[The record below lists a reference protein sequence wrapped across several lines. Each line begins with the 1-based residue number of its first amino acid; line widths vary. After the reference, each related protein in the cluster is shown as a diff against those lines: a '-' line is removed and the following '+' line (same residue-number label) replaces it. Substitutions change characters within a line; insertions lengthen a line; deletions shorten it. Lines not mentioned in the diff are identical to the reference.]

1 MKTQMKYARI
11 LAPLIALIVVVPAS
25 VADDQAK
32 GPFSHILPNVP
43 GKSLTAVEVSYA
55 PGQASPPHHHAKSA
69 FIYVY
74 VVSGQIASQ
83 VDDQPER
90 VYKAGESF
98 YETPGAHHL
107 VSRNASQTEPAKML
121 AVFVVDTADKTL
133 TTPDK

>member
-1 MKTQMKYARI
+1 MKHAYI
-11 LAPLIALIVVVPAS
+11 LAGLIALIGVVPAGI
-25 VADDQAK
+25 ADEPVK
-32 GPFSHILPNVP
+32 GPFPTVIPNIP

-74 VVSGQIASQ
+74 VLSGQIASQ
-83 VDDQPER
+83 VDGQPER
-90 VYKAGESF
+90 IYKAGERF

-121 AVFVVDTADKTL
+121 AVF
-133 TTPDK
+133 

>member
-1 MKTQMKYARI
+1 MKYAHI
-11 LAPLIALIVVVPAS
+11 LATLIALIVVVPAG
-25 VADDQAK
+25 VADEPTK
-32 GPFSHILPNVP
+32 GPFSHVIPNIP
-43 GKSLTAVEVSYA
+43 GKSLIAVEVSYA
-55 PGQASPPHHHAKSA
+55 PGQASQPHHHAKSA

-90 VYKAGESF
+90 IFKAGESF

-121 AVFVVDTADKTL
+121 AVFVVDTDDKTL

>member
-1 MKTQMKYARI
+1 MNKQRKFARI
-11 LAPLIALIVVVPAS
+11 LAPLIALIVLVPAS
-25 VADDQAK
+25 VADEPPK
-32 GPFSHILPNVP
+32 GPFSHVIPNIP
-43 GKSLTAVEVSYA
+43 GKSLIAVEVSYA

-74 VVSGQIASQ
+74 VLSGQIASQ

-90 VYKAGESF
+90 IYKAGETF
-98 YETPGAHHL
+98 YETPGAHHV

-121 AVFVVDTADKTL
+121 AVFVVDTDDKTL

>member
-1 MKTQMKYARI
+1 MKHAYI
-11 LAPLIALIVVVPAS
+11 LAGLIALIGVVPAGI
-25 VADDQAK
+25 ADEPVK
-32 GPFSHILPNVP
+32 GPFSHVIPNIP

-74 VVSGQIASQ
+74 VLSGQIASQ
-83 VDDQPER
+83 VDGQPER
-90 VYKAGESF
+90 IYKAGESF

-121 AVFVVDTADKTL
+121 AVFVVDTDDKPL
-133 TTPDK
+133 TTTDK